1 MKELKRV
8 AVQAVCMVTAFLSL
22 FSCTAAVEQDTP
34 DWNAV
39 ISNYQDT
46 SQTVV
51 FLDIARL
58 NLALA
63 ETGQLADKAF
73 TYTQAGSG
81 GLIPEWGQKSE
92 AGALL
97 SDIFFSMGHIALSQR
112 YAFETF
118 EQGDPRFEARV
129 LARLVQTNLIY
140 GNEIVADK
148 YLNRLE
154 QDRQWKIWV
163 RNQRMFMGED
173 PVITFKRQC
182 IPAEDFLSDTRGLDE
197 DLKDIIRANPSHK
210 ATIEY
215 LGVLYL
221 MECNFD
227 GFRAMLDEF
236 LGTEALPALPI
247 SFAEA
252 VCMMSELEPDY
263 WRATGCDVGVFRR
276 YTDFKKRL
284 EAGHSLDRYKNT
296 YWYYVMKV
304 NSL

>member
-1 MKELKRV
+1 MKLSMKGITISV
-8 AVQAVCMVTAFLSL
+8 LVVLSL
-22 FSCTAAVEQDTP
+22 ALSGCGDSGGPETP

-39 ISNYQDT
+39 IANYQDT

-63 ETGQLADKAF
+63 ETGQLADRAF
-73 TYTQAGSG
+73 AYKQVGPG
-81 GLIPEWGQKSE
+81 GLVPEWGQKPE

-118 EQGDPRFEARV
+118 EQGDPRFESGM

-140 GNEIVADK
+140 GNRKVAEK
-148 YLNRLE
+148 YLSRLE
-154 QDRQWKIWV
+154 QEKNWKVWV
-163 RNQRMFMGED
+163 RNQRMFMDED
-173 PVITFKRQC
+173 PVLAFKRGC
-182 IPAEDFLSDTRGLDE
+182 LPPDDFLSETRGLDE
-197 DLKDIIRANPSHK
+197 DLKDIVRANPGHK
-210 ATIEY
+210 STIEY

-221 MECNFD
+221 LECDFD
-227 GFRAMLDEF
+227 GFRGMLDEF
-236 LGTEALPALPI
+236 LGTEALPALPV
-247 SFAEA
+247 SFSEA
-252 VCMMSELEPDY
+252 VCMMSELEPGY
-263 WRATGCDVGVFRR
+263 WKEAGCDEGIYRR
-276 YTDFKKRL
+276 FIDFKKRL
-284 EAGHSLDRYKNT
+284 EAGRSLDRYSHT